1 MRRRMSPD
9 VASTLFSSLESCS
22 TSFDVNPASLL
33 RGEPCPD
40 VKFQTTKTG
49 GSPGTPGIPIAVRV
63 GEGMKMA
70 AVAGGR
76 RTLSLIPTLTAAER
90 RHGPR
95 GVCLARRMPQ
105 DMVAAAAKAGK
116 GCSRA

>member
-1 MRRRMSPD
+1 
-9 VASTLFSSLESCS
+9 
-22 TSFDVNPASLL
+22 
-33 RGEPCPD
+33 
-40 VKFQTTKTG
+40 
-49 GSPGTPGIPIAVRV
+49 
-63 GEGMKMA
+63 MKMA